1 MLLMKPYDRMR
12 AVEYAR
18 KWALS
23 RNPLFTDFTGQGG
36 NCTNFVSQAVLAGS
50 CAMNFT
56 PTFGW
61 YFVSSS
67 DRSPSWTGVEFFYD
81 FMVNNQEAGP
91 YMREVSRREVMEGDV
106 IQLAND
112 TGDFYHT
119 LIITGFDGEE
129 ILVSAQSDDSL
140 DRPLSS
146 YNYASLRFLNVVGV
160 RVEYE
165 GDICF
170 EGLINGTSLD
180 IVR

>member
-1 MLLMKPYDRMR
+1 MILMKPYDRMR
-12 AVEYAR
+12 AVQYAK

-36 NCTNFVSQAVLAGS
+36 NCTNFVSQSVLAGS

-81 FMVNNQEAGP
+81 FMVNNEGVGP
-91 YMREVSRREVMEGDV
+91 FMREVSRPEVEIGDV
-106 IQLAND
+106 IQLANN

-119 LIITGFDGEE
+119 LMVTGFDGNE

-146 YNYASLRFLNVVGV
+146 YNYATLRFLKVLGV
-160 RVEYE
+160 RVEYD

-170 EGLINGTSLD
+170 EGLLSGTSLD